1 MLHPDKTKIQLKFT
15 EQIKTYSWNLNMIA
29 SLVVSG
35 IFKKKIE
42 EHQSVNT
49 LFQCYILRMYVYM
62 YVEQ

>member
-1 MLHPDKTKIQLKFT
+1 MLHPDKTKIQLEFT

-49 LFQCYILRMYVYM
+49 LFPCYILCMYVYM
-62 YVEQ
+62 YV

>member
-1 MLHPDKTKIQLKFT
+1 MLHPDKTKIQLEFT

-35 IFKKKIE
+35 IFKNFFE

-49 LFQCYILRMYVYM
+49 RLPCYILRMYVYM
-62 YVEQ
+62 YV